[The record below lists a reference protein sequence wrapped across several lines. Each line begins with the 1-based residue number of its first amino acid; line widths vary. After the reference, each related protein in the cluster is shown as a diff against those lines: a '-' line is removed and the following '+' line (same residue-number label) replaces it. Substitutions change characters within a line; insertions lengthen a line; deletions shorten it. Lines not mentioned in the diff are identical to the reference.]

1 LEPGP
6 HGRIEQTHCS
16 DSRCTFPNLEATMPN
31 AAGTDKV
38 SVPIDASIEVSVVV
52 PTWGR
57 LDQLDTCLDALARQ
71 TLSPSRF
78 EIIVV
83 DDEPDHNTLHL
94 VSSWRM
100 RRLEQG
106 PRLTYLANPGPHC
119 AAAARNRGWHVARA
133 DIIAFTDDAAIPD
146 PDWLAQGLSVLAA
159 DVDAVCGKI
168 CMPLAAT
175 PTEYQRQALRKRSAE
190 FACANFFCRRSV
202 LEAEGGFDER
212 FADADCSENDLHF
225 RLLKRPARMVHADR
239 VVVTQPL
246 RTPPWGASVSELR
259 HSVGQALLF
268 KKHPRLYREKIQG
281 RPPWD
286 YYAIVGVLGVAIAAT
301 VTSSPA
307 IAAAGVLAWLWLTG
321 ALCRRRLEG
330 TSHSVQHVAEILVTS
345 ILIPPLAVF
354 WRLAGALRYRVRFA

>member
-1 LEPGP
+1 
-6 HGRIEQTHCS
+6 
-16 DSRCTFPNLEATMPN
+16 MPN

-38 SVPIDASIEVSVVV
+38 DVPTDVSTTVSVEVSVVV

-57 LDQLDTCLDALARQ
+57 LDQLDSCLDALARQ
-71 TLSPSRF
+71 TLAPTRF

-106 PRLTYLANPGPHC
+106 PRLTYLANSGPHG
-119 AAAARNRGWHVARA
+119 AAAARNRGWRVARA
-133 DIIAFTDDAAIPD
+133 GIIAFTDDAAIPD

-159 DVDAVCGKI
+159 DVDVDAVCGKI

-190 FACANFFCRRSV
+190 FACANFFCRRTV

-225 RLLKRPARMVHADR
+225 RLLTRPARMVRTDR
-239 VVVTQPL
+239 IVVTQPL

-301 VTSSPA
+301 VASSPA
-307 IAAAGVLAWLWLTG
+307 IAAAGVLAWLLLTG
-321 ALCRRRLEG
+321 ALCRRRLKD
-330 TSHSVQHVAEILVTS
+330 TSHSLQHVAEILVTS